1 MPISETF
8 HEFPWHIPIKY
19 MVQSIT
25 PILQDEFQM
34 FCWGSPHFTTFLHW
48 VTSHLDVASV
58 SSTASKPW
66 ICCRFEPC
74 WRGGATWWPNSNK
87 YWGFRSQCCASYAC
101 STRAQSEAAMARGER
116 GPLSSAERMRSG
128 GFLKRDFI
136 EIWCHQNMS
145 FCHFDHTRSLKIVGF
160 LWSDGSCT
168 GKKDHGQVDNDHGSS
183 FEKTYESSTTSWK
196 PYDDQPW
203 DGWLVVWNMNFLIF
217 HILGMSSSPLTKSYF
232 SEG

>member
-8 HEFPWHIPIKY
+8 HDFPWHIPIKY

-48 VTSHLDVASV
+48 FTSHLDVASV

-101 STRAQSEAAMARGER
+101 STRAQSEAAMARGGNEGLLVR
-116 GPLSSAERMRSG
+116 
-128 GFLKRDFI
+128 LKGWEVGDFWN
-136 EIWCHQNMS
+136 EIS
-145 FCHFDHTRSLKIVGF
+145 LRFDVIKICHFVILIIQG
-160 LWSDGSCT
+160 LW
-168 GKKDHGQVDNDHGSS
+168 K
-183 FEKTYESSTTSWK
+183 
-196 PYDDQPW
+196 
-203 DGWLVVWNMNFLIF
+203 
-217 HILGMSSSPLTKSYF
+217 
-232 SEG
+232 